1 MTVNVELTP
10 CEMIQLRYHELH
22 KIHMLSSEYG
32 LGLGGPGLGLDL
44 GLVTCGL
51 VNVAGLLTA

>member
-1 MTVNVELTP
+1 VNVELTS